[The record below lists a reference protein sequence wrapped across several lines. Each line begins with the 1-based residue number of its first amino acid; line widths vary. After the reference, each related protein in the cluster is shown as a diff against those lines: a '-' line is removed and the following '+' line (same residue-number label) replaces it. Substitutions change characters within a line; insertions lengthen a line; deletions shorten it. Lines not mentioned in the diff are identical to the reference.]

1 MRVVKSTYIEKT
13 YCPVNTS
20 DDVIKIEKVLERDP
34 LEVLYET
41 NLVGFRF
48 FDVLQTMV
56 GCKVVSSDSPINYS
70 PMYYFGDRLSYQD
83 LLMLGDDDFIRNLQL
98 QYLDRKELEEAIFCK
113 CGVIIDSCCSE
124 DMTIDEAKLSEL
136 EKRKRQI
143 MINQSEFFNGLG
155 ELLDSNT
162 RSDVTLTVSE
172 VMEPVVLDEELCDEE
187 AIVREYSLYAD
198 KYLLTSSLGIVQAKR
213 LGNMSQDT
221 YFSLENAAK
230 AIEPLYQEYPYLRK
244 IMKDYKLAIS
254 NNGFEAL
261 DIPFGKQE
269 NKEKVKR

>member
-13 YCPVNTS
+13 YCPVSTS

-34 LEVLYET
+34 LAVSYED

-56 GCKVVSSDSPINYS
+56 GGRVVSSDSPINYS
-70 PMYYFGDRLSYQD
+70 PKYYFGDRLSYRE

-113 CGVIIDSCCSE
+113 CGVIIDFCDSE

-172 VMEPVVLDEELCDEE
+172 VMEPVVLDEELCDDE
-187 AIVREYSLYAD
+187 AIVREYLLYVD
-198 KYLLTSSLGIVQAKR
+198 KYLLTSSFGIVQAKR

-221 YFSLENAAK
+221 YFSLENADK
-230 AIEPLYQEYPYLRK
+230 AIKPLYEEYPYLRK
-244 IMKDYKLAIS
+244 IMNDYKLTIS

-261 DIPFGKQE
+261 DIPFGKSE
-269 NKEKVKR
+269 NKEKVKH